1 MMANILTEPFIGV
14 LMLDT
19 QFPRPVG
26 DIGNPATFTQLGLAA
41 RYTSVPKAWPS
52 FVLSSNAWEPVFDA
66 FLEAALRFQTDGA
79 GLITTSCGFLVLFQ
93 QRLADALQVPVITSS
108 LVSAS
113 RCLTNARIGILTIS
127 AETLGPAHLKAAG
140 LPLDTAVGGVL
151 TGSEF
156 HTCILG
162 NSRTMNL
169 DQAKVDVVEA
179 ALRLIKKHPD
189 ISKIILECTNMPP
202 YANAIRQATGRE
214 VEHVIDHIHRAWNL
228 KFAL

>member
-41 RYTSVPKAWPS
+41 RYTSVPRVWPS
-52 FVLSSNAWEPVFDA
+52 FVLSPNSWEPVFEP
-66 FLEAALRFQTDGA
+66 FLKAALQFQADGA

-93 QRLADALQVPVITSS
+93 QRLADALRIPVITSS

-113 RCLTNARIGILTIS
+113 QCLTNARIGILTIS
-127 AETLGPAHLKAAG
+127 AETLGPTHLKAAG
-140 LPLDTAVGGVL
+140 LPLDTPVEGVL

-156 HTCILG
+156 HRCILG
-162 NSRTMNL
+162 NSRTMNVN
-169 DQAKVDVVEA
+169 QAKDDVVEA
-179 ALRLIKKHPD
+179 ALRLIRNHPD
-189 ISKIILECTNMPP
+189 VSTIVLECTNMPP
-202 YANAIRQATGRE
+202 YADAIRQVTGRE
-214 VEHVIDHIHRAWNL
+214 VEHVVDHVHRAWNL